1 MAQLWTCLICLSY
14 ASFPHTNPQHEC
26 VNLDNNMATVQNA
39 AGPREFGVRTLRT
52 QERQDQRDVSRVFL
66 TAEALMT
73 LGLNPGERCRLY
85 KVDETYGHRPEAIAW
100 TALQK
105 PLNNNIVQMYKTF
118 QTYCGFSSEDKIN
131 IAPTGAVLVALSVT
145 VTEVISDDEEAKIA
159 LPLSEMDRPH
169 WEWFLK
175 ECLGRKFSC

>member
-1 MAQLWTCLICLSY
+1 MAS
-14 ASFPHTNPQHEC
+14 S
-26 VNLDNNMATVQNA
+26 QNT

-73 LGLNPGERCRLY
+73 LGLNAGERCRLY

-105 PLNNNIVQMYKTF
+105 PFNNNVVQMYKTF
-118 QTYCGFSSEDKIN
+118 QTYCGFTPEDKIN
-131 IAPTGAVLVALSVT
+131 IAHAGGLLVALSVT
-145 VTEVISDDEEAKIA
+145 VTEVISDDQEAGVA
-159 LPLSEMDRPH
+159 LPLSETDRPH

-175 ECLGRKFSC
+175 ECLGRNIFHMISAICHFQRPAR